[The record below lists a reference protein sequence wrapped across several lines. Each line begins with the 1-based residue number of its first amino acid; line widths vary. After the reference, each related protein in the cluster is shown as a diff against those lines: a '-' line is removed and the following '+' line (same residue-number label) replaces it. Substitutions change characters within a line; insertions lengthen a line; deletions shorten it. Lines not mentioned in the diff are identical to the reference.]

1 MAGRRSLV
9 AKGIL
14 FAEVGIDRSTETA
27 RDSFADRTWSN
38 SPPALVFRPLK
49 SLSKYECFLPIHELL
64 MKQPVL
70 ITVAAVILIVYDLTA
85 DVPEWIR
92 ELWLTV
98 AIAVPV
104 FVWAIWWMRRRG

>member
-1 MAGRRSLV
+1 
-9 AKGIL
+9 
-14 FAEVGIDRSTETA
+14 
-27 RDSFADRTWSN
+27 
-38 SPPALVFRPLK
+38 
-49 SLSKYECFLPIHELL
+49 
-64 MKQPVL
+64 MKQPIL

-104 FVWAIWWMRRRG
+104 FVWAIWWMGRYRRG